1 MQNEKCSLQVHSI
14 NTNKSPSKKNYT
26 GISEDKWK
34 SGITNTHNYSETSIV
49 KMKHHSVGLFG
60 KLSTLDK
67 YQH

>member
-1 MQNEKCSLQVHSI
+1 MKNVLYKCIASTP
-14 NTNKSPSKKNYT
+14 TNSSSKKNYT

-49 KMKHHSVGLFG
+49 KMKHHSVGLFR